1 MGKLRRKSYRRDLQL
16 LTRRNA
22 GSGDVCFAA
31 ALGLASS
38 YMRSFCRINIFSAMG
53 TLLRNR
59 DHDQST
65 RNRPRSPSS
74 NPWHA
79 SSIRRIAS
87 HRSARNV
94 ANRSPFVC
102 PLNLI
107 HNHYTHYTQSTI
119 RAGSRDS
126 RAASL
131 PWATADRH
139 PDPTHPWRE
148 RSDLLSAHYI
158 VQWWT
163 EDPNLSRGCS
173 PII

>member
-1 MGKLRRKSYRRDLQL
+1 MFRRSF
-16 LTRRNA
+16 
-22 GSGDVCFAA
+22 GSGFKLH
-31 ALGLASS
+31 ALLLSHKYLLSYGHWEPCSEIVIMTKVREIGLVVHHP
-38 YMRSFCRINIFSAMG
+38 ILG
-53 TLLRNR
+53 THPLSGRL
-59 DHDQST
+59 
-65 RNRPRSPSS
+65 
-74 NPWHA
+74 
-79 SSIRRIAS
+79 SIRRIAS

-163 EDPNLSRGCS
+163 EDPNLSRDCS